1 MHLNLSGHVW
11 PVASALDGTGLELG
25 VPNLAAH
32 KRPQEAQATLQTTQ
46 SSLAR
51 RGTQGHHRLTTYD
64 GHPHKSWDL
73 GILVYSESHSRKWQ
87 HCFLSIRESVAN
99 AERVTRDIELVSWTF
114 VNPNCQKDPT
124 RQGRSGS
131 RRTDEPRWAVC
142 SGGEGSPRTQWCKSR
157 TCLPSF

>member
-32 KRPQEAQATLQTTQ
+32 KSPQEAQATLQTTQ
-46 SSLAR
+46 SSLAE
-51 RGTQGHHRLTTYD
+51 RGTQAGSAYD
-64 GHPHKSWDL
+64 GHPNKSWDL

-87 HCFLSIRESVAN
+87 YCFLSIRESVAN
-99 AERVTRDIELVSWTF
+99 AESVTRDIELVSWTRILQ
-114 VNPNCQKDPT
+114 PCKSKLSKPT
-124 RQGRSGS
+124 RQGCSGS
-131 RRTDEPRWAVC
+131 RLTDEPRWAVC